1 MGTPL
6 LPFGNTYILLK
17 KLIIL
22 LKKLFILLKKLF
34 ILLKRLF
41 ILLKSLLVK
50 FWSFATK
57 TKTKTKKPPLIG
69 KALSCLAGVFRF
81 GFDLWSSLLLL
92 GNNQASLLLLSLT
105 RSLRPPPS
113 PLPFGRG
120 RGWVFGST
128 DSPPAHHP
136 SHCCR
141 CCRCRRQGTRPWC
154 WRARPRRS

>member
-1 MGTPL
+1 MGTPT

-22 LKKLFILLKKLF
+22 LKRQFFPLKRLF

-41 ILLKSLLVK
+41 IPLKSLFMK

-81 GFDLWSSLLLL
+81 GFRF
-92 GNNQASLLLLSLT
+92 
-105 RSLRPPPS
+105 RSLP
-113 PLPFGRG
+113 PLPSHTGG
-120 RGWVFGST
+120 AGGGSYGFT
-128 DSPPAHHP
+128 TGSSPQPLLPLLPLPPTRYTPLVLDSSTSPFLM
-136 SHCCR
+136 R
-141 CCRCRRQGTRPWC
+141 
-154 WRARPRRS
+154 

>member
-1 MGTPL
+1 MGTPT

-22 LKKLFILLKKLF
+22 LKRQFFPLKRLF

-41 ILLKSLLVK
+41 IPLKRLFIPLKSLLMK

-81 GFDLWSSLLLL
+81 GFRFRSLPPLPSRTGGAGGGSYGFTTGSSPQPLLLP
-92 GNNQASLLLLSLT
+92 LL
-105 RSLRPPPS
+105 
-113 PLPFGRG
+113 PLPPTRYTPL
-120 RGWVFGST
+120 VLDSST
-128 DSPPAHHP
+128 SPFLM
-136 SHCCR
+136 R
-141 CCRCRRQGTRPWC
+141 
-154 WRARPRRS
+154 

>member
-1 MGTPL
+1 MGTPT

-34 ILLKRLF
+34 ILLKKLFIQLKGLF
-41 ILLKSLLVK
+41 ILLKSLLMK

-81 GFDLWSSLLLL
+81 RFRSLPPLPSRTGGAGGGSYGFTTGSSPQPLLLP
-92 GNNQASLLLLSLT
+92 LL
-105 RSLRPPPS
+105 
-113 PLPFGRG
+113 PLPPTRYTPL
-120 RGWVFGST
+120 VLESST
-128 DSPPAHHP
+128 SPFLMRWAIEV
-136 SHCCR
+136 
-141 CCRCRRQGTRPWC
+141 
-154 WRARPRRS
+154 